1 MIKMSKINL
10 LIHLLSLDCVC
21 SVLCSVRHSSANFR
35 FPVIIW
41 IYLCS
46 PSSFVRRLRFS
57 AVSVCPPSSAD
68 CPPSPFV
75 RCLQLICRSSTADLP
90 PIAIATFLFVRSIP
104 SSADFALCT
113 VRQLVICL
121 VSAVSLHTVFTVVH
135 DPLFSAAKHCFV
147 SCWVKNGSKVAHDMS
162 NIAADVIAPRRGH
175 TVMVEPGGHTSCF
188 QLCQF
193 VGLWYCF

>member
-68 CPPSPFV
+68 CPPSLFLCRLRLSAVFSWLSAVSVSLPSPFV
-75 RCLQLICRSSTADLP
+75 RRLQLILCL
-90 PIAIATFLFVRSIP
+90 SIVDSW
-104 SSADFALCT
+104 SSAYRHRYISVRPFDPVFSWLCPVHRPST
-113 VRQLVICL
+113 GDLSSVSSESAYCL
-121 VSAVSLHTVFTVVH
+121 YCCAWSVV
-135 DPLFSAAKHCFV
+135 L
-147 SCWVKNGSKVAHDMS
+147 SC
-162 NIAADVIAPRRGH
+162 
-175 TVMVEPGGHTSCF
+175 
-188 QLCQF
+188 
-193 VGLWYCF
+193 